1 MTRERETHTH
11 TDTHQGRERE
21 TGGRERGRR
30 KGMGG
35 IGREGEEEGKK
46 GKEREG
52 ERGGKKERGKK
63 VRKNYIIGVYCY
75 ICYSTYHKKQ
85 VTHHYLDMR
94 RQHSMIMCAMK
105 CMYMYMYIVRV
116 HVHTALAM
124 QSSSLRKWI
133 S

>member
-1 MTRERETHTH
+1 
-11 TDTHQGRERE
+11 
-21 TGGRERGRR
+21 
-30 KGMGG
+30 MGG

-52 ERGGKKERGKK
+52 GRGGKEREREEGRKELYNQCILLYLLQYLSQETSHTPLFGHEKTTFHDNRCDE
-63 VRKNYIIGVYCY
+63 VYVHEHVHTCSLA
-75 ICYSTYHKKQ
+75 CDVH
-85 VTHHYLDMR
+85 
-94 RQHSMIMCAMK
+94 
-105 CMYMYMYIVRV
+105 V